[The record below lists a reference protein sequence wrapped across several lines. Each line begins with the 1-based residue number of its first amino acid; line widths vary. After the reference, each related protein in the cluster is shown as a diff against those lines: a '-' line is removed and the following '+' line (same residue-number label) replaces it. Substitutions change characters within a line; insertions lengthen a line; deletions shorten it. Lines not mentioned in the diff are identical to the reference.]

1 MPDIGDWPHFIIQSL
16 PDGIITVD
24 GQLQVTDLNRA
35 GRDAHGAFPG
45 AGPGETLRRS
55 AAEQFVRQGM
65 SLENRHELRR
75 GGDS

>member
-1 MPDIGDWPHFIIQSL
+1 MPDIADWPHFIIQSL
-16 PDGIITVD
+16 SDGIITVD

-35 GRDAHGAFPG
+35 GTAHGAFPG

-65 SLENRHELRR
+65 SLENRHELR
-75 GGDS
+75 